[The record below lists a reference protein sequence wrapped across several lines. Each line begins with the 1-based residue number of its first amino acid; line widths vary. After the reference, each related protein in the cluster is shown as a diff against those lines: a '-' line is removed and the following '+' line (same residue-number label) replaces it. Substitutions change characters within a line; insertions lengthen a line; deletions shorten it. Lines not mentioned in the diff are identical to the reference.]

1 LDFKCV
7 KSNPSYVELGG
18 SNKFCT
24 FKLWFDSEFWEHSFI
39 KVQINFVEKLLF
51 PPRRKRLKS
60 LASNSKE
67 KYGGLFPEHAE
78 YFKTVGFGVYD
89 IREILCEKIRAILT
103 RRESKARDLPT
114 FI

>member
-39 KVQINFVEKLLF
+39 KVQINFR
-51 PPRRKRLKS
+51 PY
-60 LASNSKE
+60 A
-67 KYGGLFPEHAE
+67 
-78 YFKTVGFGVYD
+78 
-89 IREILCEKIRAILT
+89 
-103 RRESKARDLPT
+103 
-114 FI
+114 